1 MENHKACSILFK
13 IKGMIAVVTSC
24 INPKTMSSITRS
36 FFSLEERELQT
47 IQTLKRLKAV
57 GFKQII
63 LADNSYDYDYSKL
76 NDAIENVNIIHLKQY
91 QFANKSINEVLILLS
106 VLDYIPPDTKIF
118 KISGRYFPTDN
129 FKLELNETIDFKIKG
144 FDFSSRRS
152 VVSTRGYFVKDK
164 TVYEEFLLSCLN
176 EIYSYPYRIVGLR
189 SLWIFIKEFFK
200 PSLKTTSF
208 ISIEFA
214 AARVLKKGHFKYE
227 LTDYL
232 NIEGQIAGLQSK
244 EFIQE

>member
-1 MENHKACSILFK
+1 
-13 IKGMIAVVTSC
+13 MIAVITSC
-24 INPKTMSSITRS
+24 INPKPMASTTRS

-47 IQTLKRLKAV
+47 IQTLERLKSV

-76 NDAIENVNIIHLKQY
+76 NDAIEDVNVIHLKQY
-91 QFANKSINEVLILLS
+91 QFVNKSINEVLILLAI
-106 VLDYIPPDTKIF
+106 LDYVPPETKIF

-129 FKLELNETIDFKIKG
+129 FKLEMNEAVDFKIKG
-144 FDFSSRRS
+144 FDFNGRRP
-152 VVSTRGYFVKDK
+152 VISTRGYFIRDK
-164 TVYEEFLLSCLN
+164 IVYEEFLLSCLN
-176 EIYSYPYRIVGLR
+176 EIYSYPYRVVGLR

-214 AARVLKKGHFKYE
+214 AARVLKRGHFKYE

>member
-1 MENHKACSILFK
+1 
-13 IKGMIAVVTSC
+13 MIAVITSC
-24 INPKTMSSITRS
+24 INPKTMPSITRS

-47 IQTLKRLKAV
+47 IQTLERLKSA

-76 NDAIENVNIIHLKQY
+76 NDAIENVNVIHLKQY
-91 QFANKSINEVLILLS
+91 QFLNKSINEALILLA
-106 VLDYIPPDTKIF
+106 VLDYIPSDTKIF

-129 FKLELNETIDFKIKG
+129 FKLEMDEGVDFKIKG
-144 FDFSSRRS
+144 FDFNGRRP
-152 VVSTRGYFVKDK
+152 VVSTRGYFVRDK
-164 TVYEEFLLSCLN
+164 IVYEEFLLSCLN

-200 PSLKTTSF
+200 PTLNTIPF

-214 AARVLKKGHFKYE
+214 AARVLKKGQFKYE

-232 NIEGQIAGLQSK
+232 NIEGQIAGLKSK
-244 EFIQE
+244 ELIQE